1 MKTELELITNNKLIT
16 LSNALTRAG
25 CALTLSE
32 KRIVMLAVS
41 KLNSLKPVPT
51 HSFCTK
57 ITAAE
62 YAEAY
67 DVEIHTAY
75 EQLQSA
81 AKNLYNRS
89 LTFYEPAHRRNGKPL
104 KPIRND
110 MRWVGQATYHEGE
123 AWVELDWWYRIL
135 PHLMGIKKQFTEYRL
150 KQATALRSVHS
161 WRLLELLMRFKS
173 TGWAEYT
180 IEDFALSMQA
190 TEKQSSD
197 FGKIRTQIIEPAV
210 KELIEKDG
218 WQISWQPI
226 KAGRRVKALRFE
238 FSHEYREKVK
248 EGMTGGQGIA
258 ADAVFDQLETKY
270 QTMLSDQ
277 V

>member
-1 MKTELELITNNKLIT
+1 MFLWRNYSYVGGIMKKKTALEPIADNRLIT

-25 CALTLSE
+25 CSLTLGE
-32 KRIVMLAVS
+32 KRIVMLAVA
-41 KLNSLKPVPT
+41 KLNPLKPVPAHT
-51 HSFCTK
+51 FTTK

-62 YAEAY
+62 YAESY

-89 LTFYEPAHRRNGKPL
+89 LTFYEPAHRRNGAPL

-123 AWVELDWWYRIL
+123 GWIELDWWYKIL
-135 PHLMGIKKQFTEYRL
+135 PHLMGIKKQFTKYQL
-150 KQATALRSVHS
+150 KQATALRSIYS

-180 IEDFALSMQA
+180 IEDFAASMQA
-190 TEKQSSD
+190 TEKQKED
-197 FGKIRTQIIEPAV
+197 FHNIKRRMIEPAV

-218 WQISWQPI
+218 WQINWQPI

-238 FSHEYREKVK
+238 FSHSPP
-248 EGMTGGQGIA
+248 
-258 ADAVFDQLETKY
+258 QLKN
-270 QTMLSDQ
+270 S
-277 V
+277 